1 MHFPGSYVPFSNA
14 IVGIDSFLLISQ
26 HASGKSSDSKRSFFL
41 CFELFFR
48 LIKLQLLY
56 WK

>member
-26 HASGKSSDSKRSFFL
+26 HASGKSSDSKRSFFCVL
-41 CFELFFR
+41 SYFFG
-48 LIKLQLLY
+48 
-56 WK
+56 